1 METNSSFFG
10 ISFTGENANHVPYTH
25 CQVKIWTITL
35 WKWEINTCACTYL
48 CQLFPLMYLFQSFN
62 KNYTFWPCKS
72 PTVNKHFKV
81 TNKIPFLSFPQP
93 WIQSSSWGVEQGIRK
108 STRGP
113 CLLSHWSP
121 HLFLKRIRARNSFK
135 IYNSFHSEGWKSGLR
150 NLEVSSMKVQGREVP
165 RDLWHTDIFSSFTK
179 LTKLRSM
186 VGVSS
191 SHYAHNLVSL
201 LDATKYHWE
210 AKKGRNRAQG
220 LRQTCVQ
227 ILFLIWTTST
237 TEARDVAYGLYFLN
251 HQMGKIIPTSQSIV
265 RIKDIVQKHLCTI
278 SIQGTT
284 TVIFNRI

>member
-1 METNSSFFG
+1 MHVRIYANYFLLCIYSNHLTKITHFDHAKVLQLTN
-10 ISFTGENANHVPYTH
+10 I
-25 CQVKIWTITL
+25 L
-35 WKWEINTCACTYL
+35 KWPIKY
-48 CQLFPLMYLFQSFN
+48 
-62 KNYTFWPCKS
+62 
-72 PTVNKHFKV
+72 HFCL
-81 TNKIPFLSFPQP
+81 FLSPEFSLQAEVLSRGSESQP
-93 WIQSSSWGVEQGIRK
+93 EAHAFWVTDRLTFSLRESEQGTLLKYTTLSIVK
-108 STRGP
+108 VESQGWETSKFLQWKFRGE
-113 CLLSHWSP
+113 
-121 HLFLKRIRARNSFK
+121 K
-135 IYNSFHSEGWKSGLR
+135 FHVTFGTL
-150 NLEVSSMKVQGREVP
+150 
-165 RDLWHTDIFSSFTK
+165 TFSLHSQNWPNWED
-179 LTKLRSM
+179 SM